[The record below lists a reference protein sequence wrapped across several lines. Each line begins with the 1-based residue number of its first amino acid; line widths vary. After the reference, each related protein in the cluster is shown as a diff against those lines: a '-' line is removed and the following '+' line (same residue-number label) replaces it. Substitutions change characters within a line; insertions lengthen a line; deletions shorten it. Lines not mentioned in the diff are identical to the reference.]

1 MTENNYKSYYPW
13 IGSILAAYNFIKL
26 QTQPKTVIDKIIIA
40 KQKGNETSESNIL
53 NPIQISAIKDIKAKI
68 NEK

>member
-1 MTENNYKSYYPW
+1 
-13 IGSILAAYNFIKL
+13 LH
-26 QTQPKTVIDKIIIA
+26 TQPKTVIDKIIIA